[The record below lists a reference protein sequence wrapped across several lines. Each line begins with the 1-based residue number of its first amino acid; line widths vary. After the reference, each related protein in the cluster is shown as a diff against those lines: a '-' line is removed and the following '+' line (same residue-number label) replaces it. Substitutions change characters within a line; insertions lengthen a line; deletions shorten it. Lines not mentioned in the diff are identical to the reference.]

1 MGPRIMYDDA
11 PIKNVIKLDDSA
23 DKSDGKVFVV
33 SNEIR
38 IRIVPAAGE
47 GVGHII

>member
-1 MGPRIMYDDA
+1 MGPRIMYDTTV
-11 PIKNVIKLDDSA
+11 KNIELDDNADKLD
-23 DKSDGKVFVV
+23 GKILVV

-38 IRIVPAAGE
+38 IRIAPAAGE